1 MALVH
6 LPRQLYLLAGPCCQF
21 EGTNVSYDVWAEFC
35 SWEIDGGLVSVS
47 LIVLLKS
54 LKYK

>member
-21 EGTNVSYDVWAEFC
+21 EGTNVSYDVWAELC
-35 SWEIDGGLVSVS
+35 SWEIACGLVSVS
-47 LIVLLKS
+47 SIVLLES

>member
-6 LPRQLYLLAGPCCQF
+6 LPRQLYSLLLF
-21 EGTNVSYDVWAEFC
+21 EGTNVSYGVWAELC

-47 LIVLLKS
+47 SIVLLES